1 MTTTNGISKSTAT
14 QLLESMKEKTK
25 KKDAELEKIKT
36 SKLLHKMLHKTITE
50 STINSPKVKTEETK
64 FDLKG

>member
-50 STINSPKVKTEETK
+50 STINPPKVKTEETK